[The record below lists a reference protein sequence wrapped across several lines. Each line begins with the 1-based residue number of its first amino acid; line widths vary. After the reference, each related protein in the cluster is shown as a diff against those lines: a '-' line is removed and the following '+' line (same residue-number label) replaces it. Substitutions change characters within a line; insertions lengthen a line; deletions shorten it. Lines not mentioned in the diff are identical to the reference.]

1 MLEIGQLPPH
11 RRVAPAVRSSV
22 LCRAPHKA
30 EERTSTVVTWDVG
43 NESVIEGNLIEHGL
57 SGRVQFAAWA
67 DLEGQLK
74 VFTTATGWEG
84 PNELLLCAAAA
95 PTGT

>member
-1 MLEIGQLPPH
+1 MST
-11 RRVAPAVRSSV
+11 AAV
-22 LCRAPHKA
+22 A
-30 EERTSTVVTWDVG
+30 EERTFTVVTWDVG
-43 NESVIEGNLIEHGL
+43 NGSVIEGHLIEHGL